1 MSGDLFSVL
10 RFSLTIDPDNRD
22 LKGFLDEL
30 MLLRYFTI
38 DEEYWASEYDDDGDL
53 EEERGRRREENEGY
67 YDDDDDDDHDE
78 EEDLEEFGFL
88 MIMKISYRFHLKS

>member
-1 MSGDLFSVL
+1 
-10 RFSLTIDPDNRD
+10 
-22 LKGFLDEL
+22 

-53 EEERGRRREENEGY
+53 EEEWEAKGRNEGY

-88 MIMKISYRFHLKS
+88 MIMKISYRFHLKVSGNQGYTGNTSNTNFQ

>member
-53 EEERGRRREENEGY
+53 EEESGRRRGR
-67 YDDDDDDDHDE
+67 
-78 EEDLEEFGFL
+78 
-88 MIMKISYRFHLKS
+88 K